1 MLYAFIAIAFVLGC
15 ILGLLLAR
23 PKIAALMGKVQSADL
38 TITDLKEK
46 NASLEAQLENMRA
59 ELEKQRLESAR
70 AETRLEEAQ
79 SALIAQKALL
89 EEARSRLSESFGAL
103 SADALKQNNQI
114 FLELATKTLEGVI
127 EQSKGELGKR
137 QEAIGGLI
145 KPIQDALARYETQI
159 REMENT
165 RQAAYGGL
173 KTYLEELSK
182 ANTQLQEQTRS
193 LSSALKRPQVK
204 GRWGEVTLRRVVEVS
219 GMSPHC
225 DFIEQPSMTTDEG
238 RKRPDL
244 VITLPEGRTIVVDS
258 KVPLDAYMDAFNTTD
273 EEARNTLLKKH
284 AQVVRSHMQMLSS
297 KDYWKQM
304 EQSPDFVV
312 LFLPGESFFSAALE
326 QDRTL
331 IEDGMERRV
340 ILATPT
346 TLIALLRT
354 VALSWQQQQ
363 VAENAQLIWRTGSDL
378 FDRLKTFSGHM
389 RKIREGLQSATSAY
403 NAALSSWESRVL
415 PCATRLKDLGGPQHE
430 RELPEIEHV
439 DPYLREPRDDA
450 S

>member
-1 MLYAFIAIAFVLGC
+1 M
-15 ILGLLLAR
+15 
-23 PKIAALMGKVQSADL
+23 AALMGKVQSADL

-46 NASLEAQLENMRA
+46 NASLEAQLENIRA

-79 SALIAQKALL
+79 AALVAQKALL

-182 ANTQLQEQTRS
+182 ANVQLQEQTRS

-225 DFIEQPSMTTDEG
+225 DFIEQPSMTTDVG

-284 AQVVRSHMQMLSS
+284 AQVVRSHMQMLGS

-378 FDRLKTFSGHM
+378 FDRLKIFSGHM

>member
-1 MLYAFIAIAFVLGC
+1 V
-15 ILGLLLAR
+15 
-23 PKIAALMGKVQSADL
+23 
-38 TITDLKEK
+38 
-46 NASLEAQLENMRA
+46 
-59 ELEKQRLESAR
+59 
-70 AETRLEEAQ
+70 
-79 SALIAQKALL
+79 
-89 EEARSRLSESFGAL
+89 
-103 SADALKQNNQI
+103 
-114 FLELATKTLEGVI
+114 
-127 EQSKGELGKR
+127 
-137 QEAIGGLI
+137 
-145 KPIQDALARYETQI
+145 
-159 REMENT
+159 
-165 RQAAYGGL
+165 
-173 KTYLEELSK
+173 
-182 ANTQLQEQTRS
+182 QLQEQTRS